1 MGKQNNLLKLIR
13 KNLSRS
19 ERNFRKFNQLKYIQV
34 IVAASNMII
43 ESLKNGNKIM
53 FCGNGGSAADSQHLA
68 AEMVGKFLKERDPL
82 SALAL
87 TTNTST
93 LTSISNDIS
102 FKEVFSRQVKA
113 FGKKG
118 DILLTITTSG
128 KSLNIKAAQNEAK
141 KIGIKTILLTST
153 KALQTSN
160 NADLIIAVPETRVDR
175 IQEMHIA
182 IGHIICE
189 IVEESFS

>member
-1 MGKQNNLLKLIR
+1 MGKQNNLLKLIS

-19 ERNFRKFNQLKYIQV
+19 ERNFKKFNQLKYIQI
-34 IVAASNMII
+34 IVSASNMII

-118 DILLTITTSG
+118 DILLAITTSG

>member
-118 DILLTITTSG
+118 DILLAITTSG

>member
-19 ERNFRKFNQLKYIQV
+19 ERNFKKFNQLKYIQI
-34 IVAASNMII
+34 IVSASNMII

-118 DILLTITTSG
+118 DILLAITTSG